1 MLKPL
6 NENVII
12 EPIEVEKKT
21 ASGILLSGDA
31 AKPKHAEGIVIAV
44 GPGKL
49 KSDGDGGH
57 GLRHPMSVAIGDRV
71 IYGGYSQSKVDHE
84 GKELIILPETDILAV
99 VEVSG

>member
-6 NENVII
+6 NENVVI

-31 AKPKHAEGIVIAV
+31 AQPKHAEGVVIAT

-49 KSDGDGGH
+49 KCDGS
-57 GLRHPMSVAIGDRV
+57 RREMSVAVGDRV
-71 IYGGYSQSKVDHE
+71 IYGGYSQSKVEHE
-84 GKELIILPETDILAV
+84 GKELVVLPETDILAV
-99 VEVSG
+99 VE

>member
-1 MLKPL
+1 MLKSL
-6 NENVII
+6 NDNVII

-31 AKPKHAEGIVIAV
+31 AQPKHAEGVIIAV

-49 KSDGDGGH
+49 CKSGD
-57 GLRHPMSVAIGDRV
+57 RREMSVAVGNRV

-84 GKELIILPETDILAV
+84 GKELVVLPETDILAL
-99 VEVSG
+99 VE

>member
-6 NENVII
+6 NDNVII

-31 AKPKHAEGIVIAV
+31 AQPKHAEGVVIAV

-49 KSDGDGGH
+49 GKSGD
-57 GLRHPMSVAIGDRV
+57 RREMSVAVGDRV
-71 IYGGYSQSKVDHE
+71 IYGGYSQSKVEHD
-84 GKELIILPETDILAV
+84 GKELVILSDENILAI
-99 VEVSG
+99 VE

>member
-6 NENVII
+6 NDNVII

-31 AKPKHAEGIVIAV
+31 AQPKHAEGIVLAV

-49 KSDGDGGH
+49 RKTGE
-57 GLRHPMSVAIGDRV
+57 RKEMSVAVGDRI
-71 IYGGYSQSKVDHE
+71 IYAGYGHNKVEHE
-84 GKELIILPETDILAV
+84 GKDLVILSDENILAI
-99 VEVSG
+99 VE

>member
-6 NENVII
+6 NDNVII

-31 AKPKHAEGIVIAV
+31 AQPKHAEGVIIAV

-49 KSDGDGGH
+49 CKSGD
-57 GLRHPMSVAIGDRV
+57 RREMSVAVGNRV

-84 GKELIILPETDILAV
+84 GKELVVLPETDILAL
-99 VEVSG
+99 VE

>member
-12 EPIEVEKKT
+12 KPIEVEKKT

-31 AKPKHAEGIVIAV
+31 AQPKHAEGEVVAV

-49 KSDGDGGH
+49 RKSGE
-57 GLRHPMSVAIGDRV
+57 RRPMSVAVGDRV
-71 IYGGYSQSKVDHE
+71 IYGGYSQSKVEHD
-84 GKELIILPETDILAV
+84 GLELVVLPETDILAK
-99 VEVSG
+99 VE

>member
-12 EPIEVEKKT
+12 EPVEVEKKT

-31 AKPKHAEGIVIAV
+31 AQPKHAEGVVIAV

-49 KSDGDGGH
+49 KKDGS
-57 GLRHPMSVAIGDRV
+57 RQAISVAVGNRV
-71 IYGGYSQSKVDHE
+71 VYGGYSQSTVEHE
-84 GKELIILPETDILAV
+84 GKELVVLPEKDILAI
-99 VEVSG
+99 VE

>member
-6 NENVII
+6 NDNVII

-31 AKPKHAEGIVIAV
+31 AQPKHAEGVVIAV

-49 KSDGDGGH
+49 TKAGE
-57 GLRHPMSVAIGDRV
+57 RRAMSVAVGDRV
-71 IYGGYSQSKVDHE
+71 IYGGYSQSKIDHE
-84 GKELIILPETDILAV
+84 DKELVVLPEADILAL
-99 VEVSG
+99 VE

>member
-6 NENVII
+6 NENVVI

-31 AKPKHAEGIVIAV
+31 AQPKHAEGTVIAV

-49 KSDGDGGH
+49 SKTGERRA
-57 GLRHPMSVAIGDRV
+57 LSVKVGDRV
-71 IYGGYSQSKVDHE
+71 IYGGYSQSTVEHE
-84 GKELIILPETDILAV
+84 GKDLVVLPEKDILAI
-99 VEVSG
+99 VE

>member
-6 NENVII
+6 NDNVVI

-31 AKPKHAEGIVIAV
+31 AQPKHAEGVVIAV

-49 KSDGDGGH
+49 CKSEG
-57 GLRHPMSVAIGDRV
+57 RREMSVAVGDRV
-71 IYGGYSQSKVDHE
+71 IYGGYSQSTVEHE
-84 GKELIILPETDILAV
+84 GKELVVLPETDILAL
-99 VEVSG
+99 VE

>member
-6 NENVII
+6 NDNVII

-31 AKPKHAEGIVIAV
+31 AQPKHAEGVVIAV

-49 KSDGDGGH
+49 GKSGD
-57 GLRHPMSVAIGDRV
+57 RREISVVVGDRV
-71 IYGGYSQSKVDHE
+71 IYGGYSQSTIEHE
-84 GKELIILPETDILAV
+84 GKELVVLPESDILAI
-99 VEVSG
+99 VE

>member
-6 NENVII
+6 NDNVII

-31 AKPKHAEGIVIAV
+31 AQPKHAEGVVIAV

-49 KSDGDGGH
+49 SKSGD
-57 GLRHPMSVAIGDRV
+57 RREMSVAVGDRV
-71 IYGGYSQSKVDHE
+71 IYGGYSQSKIDHE
-84 GKELIILPETDILAV
+84 GKELVVLPETDILAL
-99 VEVSG
+99 VE

>member
-6 NENVII
+6 NDNVII

-31 AKPKHAEGIVIAV
+31 AQPKHAEGVVIAV

-49 KSDGDGGH
+49 CKSGD
-57 GLRHPMSVAIGDRV
+57 RREISVAVGDRV
-71 IYGGYSQSKVDHE
+71 IYGGYSQSKVEHE
-84 GKELIILPETDILAV
+84 GKELVVLPESDILAI
-99 VEVSG
+99 VE

>member
-12 EPIEVEKKT
+12 EPIEIEKKT

-31 AKPKHAEGIVIAV
+31 AQPKHAEGVVIAV

-49 KSDGDGGH
+49 CKSGG
-57 GLRHPMSVAIGDRV
+57 RREMSVSVGDRV
-71 IYGGYSQSKVDHE
+71 IYGGYSQSKVEHE
-84 GKELIILPETDILAV
+84 GKELVVLPETDILAI
-99 VEVSG
+99 VE

>member
-6 NENVII
+6 NDNVII

-31 AKPKHAEGIVIAV
+31 AQPKHAEGVVIAV

-49 KSDGDGGH
+49 KCDGS
-57 GLRHPMSVAIGDRV
+57 RRAVSVAVDDRV
-71 IYGGYSQSKVDHE
+71 IYGGYSQSKVAHE
-84 GKELIILPETDILAV
+84 GKELVVLPETDILAI
-99 VEVSG
+99 VEVSK